1 MSKRKARRGASAS
14 EPQVLVDINTTPL
27 IDVMLVLLIM
37 LIITIP
43 IQLHAVKLNMPV
55 GTPPTPQAPPEVVKI
70 DIDERSVVHWQGV
83 AIATPDQLE
92 PLIKQEAAKEQQPEV
107 HLRPDRRAKY
117 EVVASVLASVLASVQ
132 RLGLG
137 KIGVV
142 GSEQFVQ

>member
-43 IQLHAVKLNMPV
+43 IQLHAVNLNMPV
-55 GTPPTPQAPPEVVKI
+55 GTPPTPQAQPEVVKI

-83 AIATPDQLE
+83 AMATPDQLE
-92 PLIKQEAAKEQQPEV
+92 ALIKQEAAKAQQPEV

-117 EVVASVLASVLASVQ
+117 EVVASVLASVQ